1 MSTRTSPSWRR
12 VAGVVFGSG
21 WRAAPG
27 WTAYLAVLLVVQGGC
42 SILYPIGYAVIV
54 DAFLQHRPEE
64 LAAGVAAVAAL
75 YTVSWALAML
85 AGTAGVPLSDRV
97 AMYLTTRIARLV
109 NGLTGI
115 EHFER
120 PEYLL
125 ELELLDQDRRL
136 LANGPRQG
144 LLVLQV
150 LVRTVGVIVI
160 LATIYPPLGA
170 LPLLALAPFVGERAS
185 VRLRQRTD
193 EKLVEQRR
201 LADELFSLAAT
212 AGPAKEI
219 RVFGLGPRLCALHA
233 ELGEHISR
241 RTTRAAF
248 LGALLGGLGW
258 VVFALG
264 FVAGIAVVTI
274 RAIQGHATAGDV
286 VLAVTL
292 VQRAQTQVGQAANA
306 IAQLLTMGRAA
317 RRLIWLEDVAAA
329 EERVRAISLVPAVL
343 RRGITLEHV
352 SFHYP
357 GSRAPVLDDVSLE
370 LPAGASVALVGENG
384 AGKTTLVKLL
394 TGMYRPTSGRVL
406 LDGTPLDEMDIDEW
420 RRRMSAA
427 FQDFLR
433 MELIVMETVGVGD
446 LPRIAD
452 APAVERALGRSDATT
467 VVDALPD
474 RLATRVG
481 RTFEGGVDL
490 SSGQWQRLALGRGMM
505 RDVPLL
511 LVLDEPTA
519 SLDALAEAALF
530 ERYMQ
535 ASMDSGRET
544 GAITL
549 LVSHRFST
557 VRMADL
563 IVVLEAGKIV
573 ETGSHKRLIEL
584 GGLYAELFE
593 LQARSYR

>member
-97 AMYLTTRIARLV
+97 AMYLTTRIAQLV

>member
-1 MSTRTSPSWRR
+1 MSGSGGASRRR
-12 VAGVVFGSG
+12 VAGIVFGSG

-27 WTAYLAVLLVVQGGC
+27 WTTYLALLLVAQGVC
-42 SILYPIGYAVIV
+42 SILYPVGYAIIV
-54 DAFLQHRPEE
+54 DAFLEHRPEE
-64 LAAGVAAVAAL
+64 LVSGVAAVALL

-109 NGLTGI
+109 NGVTGI

-120 PEYLL
+120 PDYLL
-125 ELELLDQDRRL
+125 ELELLDQDRLL

-160 LATIYPPLGA
+160 LATIYPPLAA
-170 LPLLALAPFVGERAS
+170 LPLFAVAPFLGQRAS
-185 VRLRQRTD
+185 VKVRQRTD
-193 EKLVEQRR
+193 EELVEERR
-201 LADELFSLAAT
+201 LADELFGLAAD
-212 AGPAKEI
+212 AGPAKEL
-219 RVFGLGPRLCALHA
+219 RVFGLGETLCARHA
-233 ELGEHISR
+233 ALGEHISR
-241 RTTRAAF
+241 QTTRSAV
-248 LGALLGGLGW
+248 LGAVLCGAGW

-264 FVAGIAVVTI
+264 FVVGVAVVTI
-274 RAIQGHATAGDV
+274 RATQGHASAGEV

-317 RRLIWLEDVAAA
+317 HRMIWLEDHAAA
-329 EERVRAISLVPAVL
+329 QPRGQVVRAVPIRL
-343 RRGITLEHV
+343 DRGITLEHV

-357 GSRAPVLDDVSLE
+357 GSVATVLDDVSLE

-384 AGKTTLVKLL
+384 AGKTTIIKLL
-394 TGMYRPTSGRVL
+394 TAMYRPTSGRVL
-406 LDGTPLDEMDIDEW
+406 VDGAPLEEMDVEAW
-420 RRRMSAA
+420 RGRTSAA
-427 FQDFLR
+427 FQDFVR
-433 MELIVMETVGVGD
+433 MELVAMETVGVGD
-446 LPRIAD
+446 LPRID
-452 APAVERALGRSDATT
+452 DVRAVELALVRSDSTS

-481 RTFEGGVDL
+481 RSFEGGVDL

-505 RDVPLL
+505 REVPLL

-519 SLDALAEAALF
+519 SLDALTEAALF
-530 ERYMQ
+530 ERYVQ
-535 ASMDSGRET
+535 ASKSAGKAA

-563 IVVLEAGKIV
+563 ILVLQGGKIV
-573 ETGSHKRLIEL
+573 EAGAHETLVRQ

>member
-394 TGMYRPTSGRVL
+394 TGMYRPASGRVL

>member
-1 MSTRTSPSWRR
+1 MRAPGPSRRR
-12 VAGVVFGSG
+12 VAGIVFGSG

-27 WTAYLAVLLVVQGGC
+27 WTSYLAAVLVAQGLC
-42 SILYPIGYAVIV
+42 SILYPVGYAIIV
-54 DAFLQHRPEE
+54 DAFLAHRPQE
-64 LAAGVAAVAAL
+64 LAVGIAAVALL
-75 YTVSWALAML
+75 YTISWALAML

-109 NGLTGI
+109 NGLKGI

-125 ELELLDQDRRL
+125 ELELLDQDRLL

-160 LATIYPPLGA
+160 LATIFPPLAA
-170 LPLLALAPFVGERAS
+170 LPLFALAPFLGQRAS
-185 VRLRQRTD
+185 VRMRQRTD
-193 EKLVEQRR
+193 EELVEERR
-201 LADELFSLAAT
+201 LADELFGLAAD
-212 AGPAKEI
+212 AGPAKEL
-219 RVFGLGPRLCALHA
+219 RVFGLGEMLCARHA
-233 ELGEHISR
+233 ALGEHISR
-241 RTTRAAF
+241 RTTRS
-248 LGALLGGLGW
+248 ALLGAVVCGAGW
-258 VVFALG
+258 IIFAVG
-264 FVAGIAVVTI
+264 FVVGVAVVTI
-274 RAIQGHATAGDV
+274 RATQGHASAGEV

-317 RRLIWLEDVAAA
+317 HRMIWLEDHAAA
-329 EERVRAISLVPAVL
+329 QPRSEVVRAVPERL
-343 RRGITLEHV
+343 ERGIALEHV
-352 SFHYP
+352 SFQYP
-357 GSRAPVLDDVSLE
+357 GSAATILDDISVNI
-370 LPAGASVALVGENG
+370 PAGASVALVGENG
-384 AGKTTLVKLL
+384 AGKTTIIKLL
-394 TGMYRPTSGRVL
+394 TAMYRPTAGRVL
-406 LDGTPLDEMDIDEW
+406 VDGAPLEAMDVDEW
-420 RRRMSAA
+420 RRRTSAA
-427 FQDFLR
+427 FQDFVR
-433 MELIVMETVGVGD
+433 MELIAMETIGVGD
-446 LPRIAD
+446 LPRID
-452 APAVERALGRSDATT
+452 DVPAVELALLRSDATS

-481 RTFEGGVDL
+481 RSFEGGIDL

-505 RDVPLL
+505 REVPLL

-519 SLDALAEAALF
+519 SLDALTEAALF
-530 ERYMQ
+530 ERYVQ
-535 ASMDSGRET
+535 ASKNAGRAS

-563 IVVLEAGKIV
+563 ILVLHGGRIVEAG
-573 ETGSHKRLIEL
+573 SHEALLAHR
-584 GGLYAELFE
+584 GLYAELFE